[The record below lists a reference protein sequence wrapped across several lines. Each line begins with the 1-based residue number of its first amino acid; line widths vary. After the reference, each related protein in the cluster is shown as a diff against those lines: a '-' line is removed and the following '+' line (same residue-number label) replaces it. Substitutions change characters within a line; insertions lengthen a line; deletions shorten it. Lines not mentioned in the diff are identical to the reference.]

1 MPTVFESITRAVV
14 KEMDTSGEMIAV
26 RSLGDA
32 DKFHCFYLVKK
43 RRRFFGYQYDKT
55 NLTLKDILESEVPFD
70 MVVPEFQGQ
79 GDNFEILDV
88 VDSKGSLTVRFHPQ
102 MTFKIA
108 FHIFQEKNIKLEK
121 SEIPQEFL
129 DSLKNNTWKLKKELP
144 PSFQSIQAKRED
156 LYLVTETL
164 KTKKS
169 DTLKYETQFDFQSLL
184 KMFGFQCEH
193 KRQKEVTIPAEKVL
207 AYRVKQLVFP
217 SAERMGKSLSLE
229 NFQSIK
235 ERVQDMVRVLQ
246 DLTPEEQKE
255 VLNCFT
261 KCLSSDEELQD
272 LEQRVSEIQCSGELQ
287 MNSPV
292 NSLISSL
299 FNAAGVL
306 IEARAETIW
315 DVLDALTE
323 LSEYRQ
329 FVAEALDK
337 GTLLHMKDTVEP
349 ILKKNWG
356 EGPLDVSCDP
366 EAWTLYAFYV
376 VVSILLQL
384 AQASLLRQQ
393 EELDRKA
400 AELERKER
408 ELQNTVAKL
417 HARENNRPPLP
428 VPCPVKPC
436 FYQDFSTEIPADYH
450 RICRMLSY
458 LWMLHSVT
466 LFLNL
471 LACLTW
477 FLVNTSR
484 GVDFGLSIL
493 WFVIFT
499 RCAFL
504 CWYRPTYK
512 AFRSDN
518 SFSFFVFFFVF
529 FCQIYIIQWIGIPSF
544 GDSGWIA
551 ALSTM
556 KQNLAVSVIMMVVG
570 GFFTLCAVLSLFLL
584 KRVHSLYRR
593 TGAASSRPRR
603 SFPRASSVAGPSAVL
618 PHLLPKELSR
628 GISPPDSAL
637 CPGLLSHLPSELHF
651 PWVL

>member
-70 MVVPEFQGQ
+70 MVVPEFQGDLPDSGIKPASAALPEDSLPLSHLGNPHIKGQ

-129 DSLKNNTWKLKKELP
+129 DSLKNKKLKKELP

-164 KTKKS
+164 KTKKT

-193 KRQKEVTIPAEKVL
+193 KRQKVVTIPAEKVL

-217 SAERMGKSLSLE
+217 SAERMDICFLGKTSSFPEEKDGGSSWLGKSLSLE

-272 LEQRVSEIQCSGELQ
+272 LEQRVSEIQRSGELQ

-384 AQASLLRQQ
+384 G
-393 EELDRKA
+393 E
-400 AELERKER
+400 
-408 ELQNTVAKL
+408 
-417 HARENNRPPLP
+417 
-428 VPCPVKPC
+428 KP
-436 FYQDFSTEIPADYH
+436 T
-450 RICRMLSY
+450 
-458 LWMLHSVT
+458 SV
-466 LFLNL
+466 
-471 LACLTW
+471 
-477 FLVNTSR
+477 
-484 GVDFGLSIL
+484 
-493 WFVIFT
+493 
-499 RCAFL
+499 
-504 CWYRPTYK
+504 
-512 AFRSDN
+512 
-518 SFSFFVFFFVF
+518 
-529 FCQIYIIQWIGIPSF
+529 
-544 GDSGWIA
+544 
-551 ALSTM
+551 
-556 KQNLAVSVIMMVVG
+556 
-570 GFFTLCAVLSLFLL
+570 
-584 KRVHSLYRR
+584 
-593 TGAASSRPRR
+593 SS
-603 SFPRASSVAGPSAVL
+603 
-618 PHLLPKELSR
+618 
-628 GISPPDSAL
+628 
-637 CPGLLSHLPSELHF
+637 
-651 PWVL
+651 

>member
-32 DKFHCFYLVKK
+32 DKFRCFYLVKK
-43 RRRFFGYQYDKT
+43 RRRFFGYQYVKT

-70 MVVPEFQGQ
+70 MVVPEFQGDLPDSGIKPASAALPEDSLPLSHLGNPHIKGQ

-129 DSLKNNTWKLKKELP
+129 DSLKNK
-144 PSFQSIQAKRED
+144 ED

-164 KTKKS
+164 KTKEK

-193 KRQKEVTIPAEKVL
+193 KHQKEVTIPPEKVL

-217 SAERMGKSLSLE
+217 SAERMGKLEGGGQFNWGKSLSLE

-246 DLTPEEQKE
+246 DLTPEEQKG

-366 EAWTLYAFYV
+366 EAWTLCAFYV

-384 AQASLLRQQ
+384 G
-393 EELDRKA
+393 E
-400 AELERKER
+400 
-408 ELQNTVAKL
+408 
-417 HARENNRPPLP
+417 
-428 VPCPVKPC
+428 KP
-436 FYQDFSTEIPADYH
+436 T
-450 RICRMLSY
+450 
-458 LWMLHSVT
+458 SV
-466 LFLNL
+466 
-471 LACLTW
+471 
-477 FLVNTSR
+477 
-484 GVDFGLSIL
+484 
-493 WFVIFT
+493 
-499 RCAFL
+499 
-504 CWYRPTYK
+504 
-512 AFRSDN
+512 
-518 SFSFFVFFFVF
+518 
-529 FCQIYIIQWIGIPSF
+529 
-544 GDSGWIA
+544 
-551 ALSTM
+551 
-556 KQNLAVSVIMMVVG
+556 
-570 GFFTLCAVLSLFLL
+570 
-584 KRVHSLYRR
+584 
-593 TGAASSRPRR
+593 SS
-603 SFPRASSVAGPSAVL
+603 
-618 PHLLPKELSR
+618 
-628 GISPPDSAL
+628 
-637 CPGLLSHLPSELHF
+637 
-651 PWVL
+651 